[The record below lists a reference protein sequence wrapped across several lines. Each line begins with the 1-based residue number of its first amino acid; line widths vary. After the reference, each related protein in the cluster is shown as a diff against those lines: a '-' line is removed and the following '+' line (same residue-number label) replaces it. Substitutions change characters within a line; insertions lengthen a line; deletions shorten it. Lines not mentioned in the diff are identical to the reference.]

1 MRGRVKE
8 LAQSLVTCM
17 DMALQKHRQMLDLKI
32 QYRRGSWASYD
43 NGKERSCKICTDI
56 RHDP

>member
-8 LAQSLVTCM
+8 SAPSLVTGM

-32 QYRRGSWASYD
+32 HYRRGSWAPYEK
-43 NGKERSCKICTDI
+43 GKERSCKICTDV
-56 RHDP
+56 RHGP